1 MTRSEYFYQK
11 YKESRELKEAFD
23 EAAFLQDPM
32 TWFANAG
39 WVIPPD
45 AEDYV
50 FGALLKYGKMGK
62 KQLKTVAVILE
73 NLGLI
78 KVSPGRAA
86 SLEEG
91 KIGNAAKKALIA
103 MVLGASL
110 ASPLAAAPQQ
120 ATPQPVVQ
128 QQQAS
133 DIKLVGAPQQQGDNI
148 VMQLSNGGLLFF
160 SMERNQMNVVMFV
173 GGELSD
179 TASVRGVAQF
189 CAQKASGAGLDALGT
204 VTVLYDEA
212 DTPAQGA
219 GAFNADKKTEA
230 FARADVAAAFKQA
243 GVAIGN
249 VRLSPSSEWLA
260 TNS

>member
-1 MTRSEYFYQK
+1 MTHSEYYYQK

-39 WVIPPD
+39 WVIPPE

-62 KQLKTVAVILE
+62 KQLKTVAIILE
-73 NLGLI
+73 NLGII

-91 KIGNAAKKALIA
+91 KIANAAKKALIA
-103 MVLGASL
+103 MVLGTSL

-133 DIKLVGAPQQQGDNI
+133 DIKVTKAQQQGESI
-148 VMQLSNGGLLFF
+148 LMQLSNGGLLLFTP
-160 SMERNQMNVVMFV
+160 RGAQVDVTMFV

-179 TASVRGVAQF
+179 TASVRGVSQI

-204 VTVLYDEA
+204 ITVLYDEA

-230 FARADVAAAFKQA
+230 FVRADVAAAFKQA